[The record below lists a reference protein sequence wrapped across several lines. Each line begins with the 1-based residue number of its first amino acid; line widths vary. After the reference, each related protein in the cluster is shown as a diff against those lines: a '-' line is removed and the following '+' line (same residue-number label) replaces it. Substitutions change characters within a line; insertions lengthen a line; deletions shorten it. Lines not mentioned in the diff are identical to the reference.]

1 MSSGREVRFI
11 EHVDAERFVINM
23 HAMHNAHRIR
33 RVLPRE
39 LIRPRHLYQNRVS
52 RHHEMSKD
60 MHVSQ
65 STKRAETQ
73 AKAKATR
80 EKNAEKKAEKQ
91 RAALHGTKRPR
102 MDDGEGEGEGDVMD
116 IS

>member
-1 MSSGREVRFI
+1 
-11 EHVDAERFVINM
+11 
-23 HAMHNAHRIR
+23 
-33 RVLPRE
+33 
-39 LIRPRHLYQNRVS
+39 
-52 RHHEMSKD
+52 MSKD

-102 MDDGEGEGEGDVMD
+102 MDDAEGEGEGDVMD